1 MEVTQIYGLV
11 NDLIAEGV
19 GAQDITV
26 KSTDG
31 IVSWG
36 ESVLS
41 SETSIDYL
49 YEKLLDRIGWTYIK
63 YRRYFADNKESIMR
77 TPMEF
82 GIILQKVQTLHL
94 GEMEDN
100 SSYKNQSNPF
110 STTKDTTS
118 IIHSLFKAI
127 SSFQTKVKVIYDVQ
141 LNSAFTNAEAFG
153 AFVEMIYNDM
163 YNSMEYAVENL
174 IKLTKATMIANSLD
188 ENSDGKTA
196 RNLLAE
202 YKALNPSAT
211 ITASNCL
218 TDVDFLKYASR
229 EINLTR
235 KRFSRMSR
243 VFNSMGADR
252 FTDDS
257 ELVIEV
263 LADYATATASYLEA
277 DTYHKELISLP
288 AYRETSSWQSD
299 SDFSFDEVS
308 KIDVSRTD
316 GETTIE
322 ATQTGIIACVYD
334 REACGVSLYRP
345 RVKSMRN
352 ELQEMTNVTYKL
364 DYGSYV
370 DKSENCVT
378 FYIADAE
385 IDNGGS
391 ANASPQAD
399 TRTIKA
405 NLKKLAN

>member
-1 MEVTQIYGLV
+1 MEVTQIYSLV

-19 GAQDITV
+19 GAQEIKV

-41 SETSIDYL
+41 SESSIDYL

-94 GEMEDN
+94 GEMENN

-110 STTKDTTS
+110 ATTKDTTS
-118 IIHSLFKAI
+118 IIQTLFKAI

-174 IKLTKATMIANSLD
+174 IKLTKATMIANALD
-188 ENSDGKTA
+188 ENSEGKTA
-196 RNLLAE
+196 RNLFAE

-235 KRFSRMSR
+235 KRFSKMSR

-308 KIDVSRTD
+308 KIDISRTD

-334 REACGVSLYRP
+334 KEACGVSLYRP

-378 FYIADAE
+378 FYIADVN
-385 IDNGGS
+385 NGEG
-391 ANASPQAD
+391 
-399 TRTIKA
+399 
-405 NLKKLAN
+405 

>member
-1 MEVTQIYGLV
+1 
-11 NDLIAEGV
+11 
-19 GAQDITV
+19 
-26 KSTDG
+26 
-31 IVSWG
+31 
-36 ESVLS
+36 
-41 SETSIDYL
+41 
-49 YEKLLDRIGWTYIK
+49 
-63 YRRYFADNKESIMR
+63 
-77 TPMEF
+77 
-82 GIILQKVQTLHL
+82 
-94 GEMEDN
+94 
-100 SSYKNQSNPF
+100 
-110 STTKDTTS
+110 
-118 IIHSLFKAI
+118 
-127 SSFQTKVKVIYDVQ
+127 
-141 LNSAFTNAEAFG
+141 
-153 AFVEMIYNDM
+153 
-163 YNSMEYAVENL
+163 
-174 IKLTKATMIANSLD
+174 MIANALD
-188 ENSDGKTA
+188 ENSEGKTA

-202 YKALNPSAT
+202 YKALNTSAT

-308 KIDVSRTD
+308 KIDISRTD

-370 DKSENCVT
+370 DKSENCVA
-378 FYIADAE
+378 FYIADVEAG
-385 IDNGGS
+385 DGGD
-391 ANASPQAD
+391 AGAD
-399 TRTIKA
+399 GE
-405 NLKKLAN
+405 

>member
-1 MEVTQIYGLV
+1 MEVTQIYSLV
-11 NDLIAEGV
+11 NGLIAEGV

-118 IIHSLFKAI
+118 IIQTLFKAI

-174 IKLTKATMIANSLD
+174 IKLTKATMIANALGADSQ
-188 ENSDGKTA
+188 GKTA

-202 YKALNPSAT
+202 YKALNPSST

-308 KIDVSRTD
+308 KIDISRTD
-316 GETTIE
+316 GKTTIK

-364 DYGSYV
+364 DYGSYI

-378 FYIADAE
+378 FYIADVQAG
-385 IDNGGS
+385 DGGDGGNADAGANG
-391 ANASPQAD
+391 
-399 TRTIKA
+399 
-405 NLKKLAN
+405 

>member
-1 MEVTQIYGLV
+1 MEVTQIYSLV

-19 GAQDITV
+19 GAQEIKV

-41 SETSIDYL
+41 SESSIDYL

-94 GEMEDN
+94 GEMENN

-110 STTKDTTS
+110 ATTKDTTS
-118 IIHSLFKAI
+118 IIQTLFKAI

-174 IKLTKATMIANSLD
+174 IKLTKATMIANALD
-188 ENSDGKTA
+188 ENSEGKTA
-196 RNLLAE
+196 RNLFAE

-308 KIDVSRTD
+308 KIDISRTD

-334 REACGVSLYRP
+334 KEACGVSLYRP

-378 FYIADAE
+378 FYIADVN
-385 IDNGGS
+385 NGEG
-391 ANASPQAD
+391 
-399 TRTIKA
+399 
-405 NLKKLAN
+405 